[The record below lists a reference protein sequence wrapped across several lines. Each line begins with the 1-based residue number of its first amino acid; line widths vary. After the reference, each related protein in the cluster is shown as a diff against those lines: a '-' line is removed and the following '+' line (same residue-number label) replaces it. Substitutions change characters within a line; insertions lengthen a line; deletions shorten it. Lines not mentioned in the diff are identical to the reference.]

1 MMMMSGLQQATNKIK
16 IEMSVHINTTKSKIY
31 RLDGWRSWL
40 EPVNAVGGC
49 NITEQ
54 WYDTGITEIREFC
67 KKLRKAKIRYR
78 CVWSN
83 SSNPFMMIRFV
94 CVHPD
99 QRLEAQEIAFKHRDD
114 TEHFYNL

>member
-1 MMMMSGLQQATNKIK
+1 MMSGLQQAMNKIK

-78 CVWSN
+78 CVWGN